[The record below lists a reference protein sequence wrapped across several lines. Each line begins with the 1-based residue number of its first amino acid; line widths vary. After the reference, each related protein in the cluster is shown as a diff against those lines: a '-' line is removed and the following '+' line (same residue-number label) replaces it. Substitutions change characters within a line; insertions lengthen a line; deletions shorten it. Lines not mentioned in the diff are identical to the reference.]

1 MRNVALL
8 LDKAKN
14 SVSPANYSVL
24 AARIGVSRQ
33 SVWQWKTGDAPLPDE
48 RIAQIARI
56 AHLDPG
62 EWLVA
67 IHAEQSSGEAR
78 KGLQSVLKRLGVAA
92 MHIMSSV
99 RAWLRWRFTLEWRPW
114 PAP

>member
-1 MRNVALL
+1 MGNVALL

-24 AARIGVSRQ
+24 AARLGVSRQ
-33 SVWQWKTGDAPLPDE
+33 SVWQWKTGAAPLPDD

-56 AHLDPG
+56 ARVDAG

-67 IHAEQSSGEAR
+67 IHADQSTGDAR
-78 KGLQSVLKRLGVAA
+78 KGLQSVLRRLGVAA
-92 MHIMSSV
+92 MHIM
-99 RAWLRWRFTLEWRPW
+99 
-114 PAP
+114 